1 MSETSIKLTS
11 VFCTGPLI
19 LYYVFTKKRSV
30 VAIINQP
37 GTTSG
42 KGQSQL
48 LIIDLFIFYCPNLR
62 SVTWGE
68 VGCGT
73 FCLVVLGVDALLGLH
88 LQFPIRWGR
97 LNTFSQLQHIINIL
111 SQWVGHTCKQRC
123 SNFMLC
129 SFRKALFS
137 MFSNNSWSL
146 TDSCERKK
154 SSLVYRFPK
163 ICWISAS
170 TMSTKLQLP
179 AEQVRKPDENKDVEI
194 SWRKDPVI
202 LFWSNPK
209 YFDERYFK

>member
-11 VFCTGPLI
+11 VFCPGPLI
-19 LYYVFTKKRSV
+19 LYCVFTKKRPV

-48 LIIDLFIFYCPNLR
+48 LIIDLFIFYCPKLR

-68 VGCGT
+68 VGPET

-111 SQWVGHTCKQRC
+111 SQWVGHLCKQRC
-123 SNFMLC
+123 SDFMLC
-129 SFRKALFS
+129 SFRKAPFS

-146 TDSCERKK
+146 TDSSERKE
-154 SSLVYRFPK
+154 SSLVYRFPQ
-163 ICWISAS
+163 ICWIAAS

-194 SWRKDPVI
+194 SWRKGPVI